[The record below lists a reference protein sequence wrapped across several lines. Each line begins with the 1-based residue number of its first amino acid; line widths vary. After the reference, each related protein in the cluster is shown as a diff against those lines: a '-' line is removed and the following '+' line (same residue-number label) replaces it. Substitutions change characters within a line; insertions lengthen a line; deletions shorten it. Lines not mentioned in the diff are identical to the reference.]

1 MQLDISAIQ
10 GHVDHSLTSSNGD
23 SVLSQSDP
31 RHWRLPGLDVDLIA
45 KAKSF
50 LSSLSSSITSRPTS
64 EDSSFRW
71 SGLSLASPVA
81 EQEDASE
88 STSPRSGEGA
98 PDLGAIGNL
107 PADDATGG
115 VGAEVHA
122 DTELGSLDLDKV
134 THTGTRSAN
143 SGEGAL
149 DLQPVFH
156 GVLPRA
162 TLFRNSIR
170 A

>member
-1 MQLDISAIQ
+1 MVTRVFPWVNSGDPILDTSMQLDISAIQ

-81 EQEDASE
+81 DQ
-88 STSPRSGEGA
+88 EGA
-98 PDLGAIGNL
+98 SVNHL
-107 PADDATGG
+107 P
-115 VGAEVHA
+115 
-122 DTELGSLDLDKV
+122 
-134 THTGTRSAN
+134 R

-149 DLQPVFH
+149 DLDAV
-156 GVLPRA
+156 GNLSDGE
-162 TLFRNSIR
+162 FRGES
-170 A
+170 